1 MVALKRGYTLNSLL
15 KLSKRESAKSMKF
28 ISKVFDN
35 NDKMVGI
42 AEVEIDE
49 TNFKAIVDIRGD
61 RELLFDMDV
70 LALNDPRDT
79 YLVKLDVWY
88 WNIHDQLIDY
98 GLNIYKEFTYLKYSN
113 VTDEIEE
120 LENKIENN

>member
-1 MVALKRGYTLNSLL
+1 
-15 KLSKRESAKSMKF
+15 MKF

-42 AEVEIDE
+42 ADVEIDE

-70 LALNDPRDT
+70 LALKDPRDT

-88 WNIHDQLIDY
+88 WNIHDRLIDY
-98 GLNIYKEFTYLKYSN
+98 GLNIYKEFTYIKYSN
-113 VTDEIEE
+113 VSDEIEE